1 MAGIDIEGLA
11 TVYPNGVRAVDGL
24 DLSVADG
31 EFFALLGPSGCGKTT
46 LLRTIAG
53 LEPATEG
60 TVRIDA
66 ADVTRLEPGK
76 RGVAM
81 VFQDYALFPHMT
93 VSENITY
100 PLKVRRVA
108 AATRSAVAERTGGE
122 LSLQGLLDRRPG
134 QLSGGQQQRVALARA
149 IASEGKVLLLDEPLS
164 NLDARLR
171 LEARTFLKKLQR
183 DLGITTV
190 FVTHDQAEA
199 LALADRIAVMQSGKL
214 RQLGTPREVFARPA
228 NTFVAN
234 FIGSTPM
241 NLIPGVVTDGTA
253 GDSRSGSASATAGFG
268 PGSATAGSRSAAG
281 GSGSAPGGF
290 GSAPGGFGSGASGA
304 VSVAG
309 GWLPVATSAVPAGAE
324 VTVGIRPEYLTLST
338 GDVSGPSIR
347 GSVVVAENLGTMSLV
362 SVDCDGVLIGV
373 TVPEEDEPAPGT
385 PVVLTAPSQRVLLY
399 DRESGELLARQPAVV
414 G

>member
-24 DLSVADG
+24 DLHVEDG

-53 LEPATEG
+53 LEQATEG
-60 TVRIDA
+60 KVRIDA
-66 ADVTRLEPGK
+66 ADVTRAEPGK

-81 VFQDYALFPHMT
+81 VFQDYALFPHMN

-100 PLKVRRVA
+100 PLKVRRVSM
-108 AATRSAVAERTGGE
+108 ATRTATAERTAGE
-122 LSLQGLLDRRPG
+122 LSLQGLLERKPA

-199 LALADRIAVMQSGKL
+199 LALADRIAVMEAGKL
-214 RQLGTPREVFARPA
+214 RQLGSPREVFSRPA

-241 NLIPGVVTDGTA
+241 NLL
-253 GDSRSGSASATAGFG
+253 
-268 PGSATAGSRSAAG
+268 PGSVVPAPHGLSDSQADTSSNGSRP
-281 GSGSAPGGF
+281 GSGPVGT
-290 GSAPGGFGSGASGA
+290 

-309 GWLPVATSAVPAGAE
+309 GSLPAATGLAPIGAE
-324 VTVGIRPEYLTLST
+324 VTVGVRPEYLTLST
-338 GDVSGPSIR
+338 GDVAGPALR
-347 GSVVVAENLGTMSLV
+347 GQVVVAENLGTQSLV
-362 SVDCDGVLIGV
+362 SVDCDGTLVGV

-385 PVVLTAPSQRVLLY
+385 PVVLTAPASRVLLY
-399 DRESGELLARQPAVV
+399 DRESGELLTRQPVMV